1 VRRVRPWAA
10 VTALAIAV
18 LVGTPAQAGIDAWST
33 GDQPGGEISS
43 LALDGATAL
52 GGNGSGLYRSSDGG
66 ASWTRVGAFDYRT
79 VTAVAIDPAAGEPL
93 YAATTT
99 GMFRSLDQGT
109 SWASITGAAGGNVS
123 FTGVAVDS
131 GAPGTALFLVGAK
144 AYRSTTGGAGIWTNV
159 SAGLP
164 AGGLTGVLIDPQTHT
179 AWGWAYEGG
188 VFVLPGGATTWSA
201 ANSGLPSVNVQGLAL
216 DSSGTRRVI
225 AATTSGMASLPAAG
239 GPSWS
244 ALNTGL
250 TGAPP
255 YPIALGYGIDGNSY
269 VTLLDGTLWR
279 LAPGATTWTPLPAA
293 GLPAGS
299 GATLVGDQSVGGR
312 IVALTAAAQ
321 FEPNAGLGPLWR
333 STDSGATFAPSAA
346 GIDAVSVAALAPDS
360 QVAGRILVATR
371 QDAVQRSQDGGA
383 TWAPGATG
391 LPDPG
396 LNQIAADGARAGV
409 FYAGT
414 QSSGVYRSTDAGVT
428 WAAVGST
435 DPSSPFRL
443 VTVPG
448 RSGVVYAS
456 AGATVYKSTDS
467 GDTWAPL
474 PALPGGAFSVGA
486 IVADPADP
494 DAVYVG
500 DDKGVARLAAGA
512 SAWTP
517 LSAGLEGLAVNA
529 VAVDPRIPSTL
540 LAGTFAGGIYRSTDS
555 GVTWHPS
562 SGGEPD
568 SVIAAVAMDP
578 QLAQTAYA
586 ASASGVVISTDGGA
600 TWAPLTGGVALPPV
614 SSLAFSADGRTL
626 YAGTNAI
633 GVLARTRS
641 LPAPPPPAATGR
653 APVSSGA
660 PTISGAAKRSAAL
673 TASLGVWSGEPA
685 PVLAPA
691 WRRCDG
697 HGANCAPIPGATA
710 SSYRATLADV
720 GRTLQVAV
728 TATNA
733 LGTATAASAVTAHI
747 SSAPVITHP
756 PRLAGAARSGR
767 KLKVRAATATAYPSA
782 HWSYR
787 WQRCPARGGKCRTL
801 RHATKSTYR
810 VRGADAGHRLRVI
823 AVVRNS
829 LGVATQ
835 ASSRSAVVR

>member
-1 VRRVRPWAA
+1 MRRVRPWAA

-18 LVGTPAQAGIDAWST
+18 LVGTPAQAGIDAWTT
-33 GDQPGGEISS
+33 GEEPGGEISS

-52 GGNGSGLYRSSDGG
+52 GGNDSGLYRSSDGG
-66 ASWTRVGAFDYRT
+66 ASWTRVGAFDYRN

-109 SWASITGAAGGNVS
+109 SWASITGAVSGNVS

-201 ANSGLPSVNVQGLAL
+201 ANSGLPSTNVQAVAL

-250 TGAPP
+250 PGLPP
-255 YPIALGYGIDGNSY
+255 YPIALGYDADGNSY

-279 LAPGATTWTPLPAA
+279 LAPSATTWAPLPAA

-312 IVALTAAAQ
+312 VVALTAAAQ

-333 STDSGATFAPSAA
+333 STDSGTTFAPSAG

-360 QVAGRILVATR
+360 QVAGRILVATGS
-371 QDAVQRSQDGGA
+371 DAVQRSQDSGA
-383 TWAPGATG
+383 TWTPGATG

-396 LNQIAADGARAGV
+396 VNQIAADGAQAGV

-448 RSGVVYAS
+448 RAGVVYAS
-456 AGATVYKSTDS
+456 SGATVYKSTDS

-474 PALPGGAFSVGA
+474 PGLPGGAFSVAA
-486 IVADPADP
+486 IAPDPADP

-512 SAWTP
+512 STWTP
-517 LSAGLEGLAVNA
+517 LSAGLEGLTVTA
-529 VAVDPRIPSTL
+529 VAVDPRTPTTL
-540 LAGTFAGGIYRSTDS
+540 LAGTFGGGIYRSTDA
-555 GVTWHPS
+555 GATWHPS

-568 SVIAAVAMDP
+568 SFINAVAMDP
-578 QLAQTAYA
+578 QLAGTAYA
-586 ASASGVVISTDGGA
+586 ASASGVAMSTDGGA
-600 TWAPLTGGVALPPV
+600 TWAPLTGGVSLPPV
-614 SSLAFSADGRTL
+614 STLAFSADGRTL

-641 LPAPPPPAATGR
+641 LPASPPAATGR

-660 PTISGAAKRSAAL
+660 PTISGPAKRNATL

-685 PVLAPA
+685 PMLAPA
-691 WRRCDG
+691 WRRCDA
-697 HGANCAPIPGATA
+697 HGANCAPIAGATA
-710 SSYRATLADV
+710 SRYRATLADV

-733 LGTATAASAVTAHI
+733 LGTATAASAMTARI
-747 SSAPVITHP
+747 SSAPVITRG
-756 PRLAGAARSGR
+756 PRLSGAARSGR

-782 HWSYR
+782 HSSYR
-787 WQRCPARGGKCRTL
+787 WQRCPAHRGKCKTL

-810 VRGADAGHRLRVI
+810 VRGGDAGHRLRVI

-829 LGVATQ
+829 LGSATQ
-835 ASSRSAVVR
+835 ASPRSAVVR